1 MDLITIFKKMPD
13 EMAPDESRSSGNK
26 DLTHA

>member
-1 MDLITIFKKMPD
+1 VDLIAIFKKMPD
-13 EMAPDESRSSGNK
+13 EMAPNESRSSGDK